1 VNKSFDRLT
10 GLKDVIG
17 KKVTEA
23 IPGIK
28 EHNPEIFEIYGRVA
42 SSGVPEAFE
51 VYVGA
56 LDRWFSVSAYST
68 EREHFVAVF
77 DNVTER
83 KRTEAALRKSEA
95 QLSTAVRLA
104 HLGPWEYDV
113 DKDLFTFNDPFYEML
128 RTTVEQVG
136 GYTMS
141 SADYAKRFVHPDDM
155 PVVGKEIRKSIEAT
169 DPNFTQKLEHRVIYG
184 DGEVGHISVTISIVK
199 DELGRTVR
207 TYGVNQDIT
216 ERKRVEETI
225 RQSEERYR
233 TFFDQSKDGVY
244 ISTRSGK
251 LVEANQA
258 YLDLFGF
265 TKEELETQDVLK
277 IYPEAAEENRERFRR
292 DIEKTGSVKDY
303 EITLKT
309 KDGRL
314 IDCLSTST
322 VIRAPDGAIVGYQG
336 IVRDVTQ
343 YRQLQNELVQAQ
355 KMEAVGTLAGGV
367 AHDFNNLLQVILG
380 YSELLVSDE
389 RLTENYKA
397 DIERILHASKE
408 GADLVQRLL
417 TFSRKTEVKPRPL
430 NLNRRIEQLKKM
442 LSRTIP
448 KMIAIELVL
457 AEDLAAIN
465 ADPTQ
470 IDQILM
476 NLAVNARDAMPEGGR
491 LTINTE
497 NVDLDREYAKTHPGV
512 APGRY
517 VLLAVSDTGT
527 GMDKETVE
535 HIFEPFFTTKRPG
548 DGTGLGLALVY
559 GIVKQHGGSIAC
571 YSERGRGTTFKMYF
585 PALVSNEKFEV
596 PQTRPLPRGGSET
609 ILLVDDEELLRDLG
623 SRILT
628 KAGYQV
634 ITACHGREALEVYRE
649 RGDEISLVILD
660 LIMPEMGGVQCLEGL
675 LALDPSVRVVIAS
688 GYSADGTTNDTLAS
702 KTKGFI
708 DKPYEIS
715 QVLEVVRD
723 TLDQE

>member
-1 VNKSFDRLT
+1 
-10 GLKDVIG
+10 
-17 KKVTEA
+17 
-23 IPGIK
+23 
-28 EHNPEIFEIYGRVA
+28 
-42 SSGVPEAFE
+42 
-51 VYVGA
+51 
-56 LDRWFSVSAYST
+56 
-68 EREHFVAVF
+68 
-77 DNVTER
+77 
-83 KRTEAALRKSEA
+83 
-95 QLSTAVRLA
+95 
-104 HLGPWEYDV
+104 
-113 DKDLFTFNDPFYEML
+113 ML
-128 RTTVEQVG
+128 
-136 GYTMS
+136 Y
-141 SADYAKRFVHPDDM
+141 
-155 PVVGKEIRKSIEAT
+155 
-169 DPNFTQKLEHRVIYG
+169 
-184 DGEVGHISVTISIVK
+184 
-199 DELGRTVR
+199 
-207 TYGVNQDIT
+207 
-216 ERKRVEETI
+216 
-225 RQSEERYR
+225 
-233 TFFDQSKDGVY
+233 
-244 ISTRSGK
+244 
-251 LVEANQA
+251 
-258 YLDLFGF
+258 
-265 TKEELETQDVLK
+265 
-277 IYPEAAEENRERFRR
+277 
-292 DIEKTGSVKDY
+292 
-303 EITLKT
+303 
-309 KDGRL
+309 
-314 IDCLSTST
+314 
-322 VIRAPDGAIVGYQG
+322 
-336 IVRDVTQ
+336 
-343 YRQLQNELVQAQ
+343 
-355 KMEAVGTLAGGV
+355 
-367 AHDFNNLLQVILG
+367 
-380 YSELLVSDE
+380 
-389 RLTENYKA
+389 
-397 DIERILHASKE
+397 
-408 GADLVQRLL
+408 
-417 TFSRKTEVKPRPL
+417 
-430 NLNRRIEQLKKM
+430 
-442 LSRTIP
+442 RTIP